1 MVTATGNS
9 HPLIGARVLNVHRQ
23 SCDYPL
29 AYRLAHHGTVAAVD
43 GCLVRVLFD
52 GQDHS
57 SWMAPQDLAHCDR
70 WPSDGC
76 RISI

>member
-1 MVTATGNS
+1 MATATDNS

-23 SCDYPL
+23 SCDQPL
-29 AYRLAHHGTVAAVD
+29 AFRMAHHGTVTAVD

-52 GQDHS
+52 GRDHP
-57 SWMAPQDLAHCDR
+57 SWMAPQDLAHCDH
-70 WPSDGC
+70 WPGDGC